1 MRIVISGIPIDVQK
15 KNIKNMHL
23 QVKPPDG
30 HVVISAP
37 LSVDDKAIEAYARTQ
52 LGFIKK
58 AIVQFQDQ
66 PRASKRQYV
75 SGETMYIW
83 GKQYFLVFKPD
94 NQKNSFEI
102 QNQNIVLSMSA
113 RSTVKQ
119 RDAYVKEEYRKIL
132 KEEIE
137 KRLPKWEA
145 QTGLKCD
152 SWQTKYMV
160 TKWGACSTDKKKLWF
175 NLQLAQKPYV
185 CLDYIILHE
194 LTHLI
199 TRKHDATFIAHM
211 DRYMPNWR
219 EIRKELNDSRL
230 DYYEAQDES
239 PLQKLID
246 QSRYDDIRDVAI
258 AYIQE
263 DYSGDERKP
272 SVVDVEIE
280 NVIHIEQME
289 DGVIAFDV
297 IASCDV
303 EMPTASRKGYFIE
316 RWLKI
321 HCQVTLG
328 IDMSGFRIMNVG
340 NCEPQEESDNDWLS
354 GELVPIISRDQ
365 FDEEA
370 EKFLTRYCPEA
381 LENPIRVPIEKIASD
396 MKLQV
401 IEDVPLSDD
410 LTYFG
415 TIIFDNG
422 NVFDKHRKITIRNAK
437 RGTIYLDPRVSYER
451 SVGTKRT
458 TLAHECFHW
467 YRHQPYH
474 VLMRMIGANDN
485 LGRAIQC
492 QIATNTMDSDKWKAV
507 DWMEWQAKGIAP
519 RILMPAKMTRVK
531 TDQLLVEYGGADNEN
546 ITVYENVID
555 ALAELFDVSRQA
567 AKVRLIDLGY
577 SKAEGAY
584 PFVDGQYVHGY
595 SFEVGTLDKNQTFT
609 IPYAD
614 LFKAYCFD
622 REFKKLV
629 DSGQFIFAD
638 RHLVL
643 KDEKYVSYDQAGNV
657 TLSEYALTHMDE
669 CCVVFS
675 KGYSY
680 QSKYQGA
687 KYYTQFM
694 RNAAPV
700 ENQVEYSFE
709 LNTHNRILLDQIKN
723 AKHRAEALRRYPGS
737 FAETLVALQKER
749 KLSNKHLADLSLVGE
764 KTIQRLRNNEEY
776 PTSVQT
782 VLGLCVGLKL
792 PLPEAEMFLSKT
804 DFKLNSMKG
813 EGYVYQC
820 VLGAC
825 TENSIYEINEMLEEN
840 GITPLGSDPDLQRH

>member
-15 KNIKNMHL
+15 KNIKHMHL

-52 LGFIKK
+52 LGFIKR
-58 AIVQFQDQ
+58 AIAQFQEQ

-94 NQKNSFEI
+94 SQKNSFEI

-113 RSTVKQ
+113 KSTVKQ
-119 RDAYVKEEYRKIL
+119 RDAYVKEEYRKVL

-137 KRLPKWEA
+137 KRLPKWES

-175 NLQLAQKPYV
+175 NLQLAQKPYA

-194 LTHLI
+194 LTHLL

-211 DRYMPNWR
+211 DRHMPNWR

-246 QSRYDDIRDVAI
+246 QSRYDDIRDAAI
-258 AYIQE
+258 TYIQE
-263 DYSGDERKP
+263 EHSGDAKRL
-272 SVVDVEIE
+272 SVIDMEIE
-280 NVIHIEQME
+280 NVIHIEQLE

-303 EMPTASRKGYFIE
+303 EMPSASRKGYFNE

-328 IDMSGFRIMNVG
+328 IDMSGFRIMSVG
-340 NCEPQEESDNDWLS
+340 NCEPQEESDNDRLS
-354 GELVPIISRDQ
+354 GELVPIISREQ
-365 FDEEA
+365 FEDEA

-381 LENPIRVPIEKIASD
+381 LEKPMRVPIETIASD

-401 IEDVPLSDD
+401 IEDIPLSDD

-422 NVFDKHRKITIRNAK
+422 NVLDKHRKITIRNAK

-451 SVGTKRT
+451 SVGTTCT

-467 YRHQPYH
+467 HRHQPYH
-474 VLMRMIGANDN
+474 VLMKMIGADDN
-485 LGRAIQC
+485 LGKAIQC
-492 QIATNTMDSDKWKAV
+492 QIAANSMDSDKWKAV
-507 DWMEWQAKGIAP
+507 DWMEWQAKGVAP
-519 RILMPAKMTRVK
+519 RILMPAKPTRLK
-531 TDQLLVEYGGADNEN
+531 ADQLLAVYGGADDAS
-546 ITVYENVID
+546 IAAYENVID
-555 ALAELFDVSRQA
+555 ELAELFDVSRQA
-567 AKVRLIDLGY
+567 AKVRLMDLRY

-584 PFVDGQYVHGY
+584 PFVDGQYVRGY
-595 SFEVGTLDKNQTFT
+595 SFEAGALDKNQTFT

-622 REFKKLV
+622 REFKKLI

-643 KDEKYVSYDQAGNV
+643 NNEKYIARDQSGNA
-657 TLSEYALTHMDE
+657 TLSEYALSHMDE

-687 KYYTQFM
+687 RYYTQFM

-709 LNTHNRILLDQIKN
+709 LNAHNKTLLEQIKN
-723 AKHRAEALRRYPGS
+723 AKRRSEAMRRYPGS

-749 KLSNKHLADLSLVGE
+749 KLSNKQLADRSLVGE
-764 KTIQRLRNNEEY
+764 KTIQRLRNDEEY

-782 VLGLCVGLKL
+782 VLALCLGLKL
-792 PLPEAEMFLSKT
+792 PLPEAETFLGKT

-825 TENSIYEINEMLEEN
+825 AENSIYEINEMLKEN
-840 GITPLGSDPDLQRH
+840 GITPLGSDPDLQ

>member
-30 HVVISAP
+30 HVVISSP
-37 LSVDDKAIEAYARTQ
+37 LSVGDKAIEAYARTQ
-52 LGFIKK
+52 LGFIKR
-58 AIVQFQDQ
+58 AIAQFQDQ

-113 RSTVKQ
+113 KSTVKQ

-175 NLQLAQKPYV
+175 NLQLAQKPYA

-246 QSRYDDIRDVAI
+246 QSRYDDIRDAAI

-263 DYSGDERKP
+263 EHSGTAKRP
-272 SVVDVEIE
+272 SVVDMEIE
-280 NVIHIEQME
+280 NVIHIEQPE

-303 EMPTASRKGYFIE
+303 EMPSSSRKGYFNE

-328 IDMSGFRIMNVG
+328 IDMSGFRIMAVG
-340 NCEPQEESDNDWLS
+340 NCEPQEESDNDRLS

-365 FDEEA
+365 FDDEA
-370 EKFLTRYCPEA
+370 EKFLTRYCPKA
-381 LENPIRVPIEKIASD
+381 LDSPIRIPIETIASD

-422 NVFDKHRKITIRNAK
+422 NVLDKHRKITIRNAK
-437 RGTIYLDPRVSYER
+437 RGTVYLDPRVSYER
-451 SVGTKRT
+451 SMGTKRT

-467 YRHQPYH
+467 HRHQPYH
-474 VLMRMIGANDN
+474 VLMKMIGANDN
-485 LGRAIQC
+485 LGKAIQC
-492 QIATNTMDSDKWKAV
+492 QIAANTTDSDKWKAV
-507 DWMEWQAKGIAP
+507 DWMEWQAKGVAP
-519 RILMPAKMTRVK
+519 RILMPAKTTRLK
-531 TDQLLVEYGGADNEN
+531 ADQLLAEYGGVDEAS
-546 ITVYENVID
+546 IAAYENVID
-555 ALAELFDVSRQA
+555 ELAELFDVSRQA
-567 AKVRLIDLGY
+567 TKVRLIDLGY

-584 PFVDGQYVHGY
+584 PFVDGQYMETVRSTVVKITYGG
-595 SFEVGTLDKNQTFT
+595 SGGKTLSLKEINTQINELLKASIQSQGVISLFDSKQANENISLFDPAVLDEISKMKEKN
-609 IPYAD
+609 IAVEI
-614 LFKAYCFD
+614 L
-622 REFKKLV
+622 KKLMAEQV
-629 DSGQFIFAD
+629 SLYKRTNVVQSQKFSEKITQLMNSYYNGLITNEEVIKE
-638 RHLVL
+638 LL
-643 KDEKYVSYDQAGNV
+643 KTAQEITELYNNGKKLGLSQEELAFYD
-657 TLSEYALTHMDE
+657 ALT
-669 CCVVFS
+669 
-675 KGYSY
+675 K
-680 QSKYQGA
+680 
-687 KYYTQFM
+687 
-694 RNAAPV
+694 P
-700 ENQVEYSFE
+700 EN
-709 LNTHNRILLDQIKN
+709 IKDF
-723 AKHRAEALRRYPGS
+723 Y
-737 FAETLVALQKER
+737 
-749 KLSNKHLADLSLVGE
+749 
-764 KTIQRLRNNEEY
+764 RNNELIDLTREL
-776 PTSVQT
+776 T
-782 VLGLCVGLKL
+782 
-792 PLPEAEMFLSKT
+792 
-804 DFKLNSMKG
+804 
-813 EGYVYQC
+813 
-820 VLGAC
+820 
-825 TENSIYEINEMLEEN
+825 EMLRKNRTIDWQKKETARASMRKMVKHLLKKYKYPPEDYDTAISTVISQCEMWADN
-840 GITPLGSDPDLQRH
+840 ITA

>member
-1 MRIVISGIPIDVQK
+1 
-15 KNIKNMHL
+15 
-23 QVKPPDG
+23 
-30 HVVISAP
+30 
-37 LSVDDKAIEAYARTQ
+37 
-52 LGFIKK
+52 
-58 AIVQFQDQ
+58 
-66 PRASKRQYV
+66 
-75 SGETMYIW
+75 
-83 GKQYFLVFKPD
+83 
-94 NQKNSFEI
+94 
-102 QNQNIVLSMSA
+102 
-113 RSTVKQ
+113 
-119 RDAYVKEEYRKIL
+119 
-132 KEEIE
+132 
-137 KRLPKWEA
+137 
-145 QTGLKCD
+145 
-152 SWQTKYMV
+152 
-160 TKWGACSTDKKKLWF
+160 
-175 NLQLAQKPYV
+175 
-185 CLDYIILHE
+185 
-194 LTHLI
+194 
-199 TRKHDATFIAHM
+199 
-211 DRYMPNWR
+211 MPNWR

-246 QSRYDDIRDVAI
+246 QSRYDDIRDAAI

-263 DYSGDERKP
+263 GHSGDTKRL
-272 SVVDVEIE
+272 SVIDMEIE
-280 NVIHIEQME
+280 NVIHIEQPE

-303 EMPTASRKGYFIE
+303 EMPSASRKGYFNE
-316 RWLKI
+316 HWLKI

-328 IDMSGFRIMNVG
+328 IDMSGFRIISVG
-340 NCEPQEESDNDWLS
+340 NCEPQEESDNDRLS

-365 FDEEA
+365 FEDEA

-381 LENPIRVPIEKIASD
+381 LDKPMRVPSETIASD

-422 NVFDKHRKITIRNAK
+422 NVLDKHRKITLRNAK
-437 RGTIYLDPRVSYER
+437 RGTVYLDPRVSYER

-467 YRHQPYH
+467 HRHQPYH
-474 VLMRMIGANDN
+474 VLMKMIGADDN
-485 LGRAIQC
+485 LGKAIQC
-492 QIATNTMDSDKWKAV
+492 QIAANSIDSDKWKAV
-507 DWMEWQAKGIAP
+507 DWMEWQAKGVAP
-519 RILMPAKMTRVK
+519 RILMPAKPTRLK
-531 TDQLLVEYGGADNEN
+531 ADQLLAVYGGADDAS
-546 ITVYENVID
+546 IAAYENVID
-555 ALAELFDVSRQA
+555 ELAELFDVSRQA

-584 PFVDGQYVHGY
+584 PFVDGQYVRGY
-595 SFEVGTLDKNQTFT
+595 SFEAGALDKNQTFT

-622 REFKKLV
+622 REFKKLI
-629 DSGQFIFAD
+629 DSGKFIFAD

-643 KDEKYVSYDQAGNV
+643 NNEKYIARDQSGNA
-657 TLSEYALTHMDE
+657 TLSEYALSHMDE

-687 KYYTQFM
+687 RYYTQFM

-709 LNTHNRILLDQIKN
+709 LNAHNKTLLKQIKN
-723 AKHRAEALRRYPGS
+723 AKRRSEAMRRYPGS

-749 KLSNKHLADLSLVGE
+749 KLSNKQLADRSFVGE
-764 KTIQRLRNNEEY
+764 KTIQRLRNDEEY

-782 VLGLCVGLKL
+782 VLALCVGLKL
-792 PLPEAEMFLSKT
+792 PLPEAEMFLGKT

-825 TENSIYEINEMLEEN
+825 AENSIYEINEMLKEN
-840 GITPLGSDPDLQRH
+840 GITPLGSDPDLQ

>member
-52 LGFIKK
+52 LSFVKRSI
-58 AIVQFQDQ
+58 AQFQDQ

-83 GKQYFLVFKPD
+83 GKPYFLVFKPD

-102 QNQNIVLSMSA
+102 QNQNIILSMSA
-113 RSTVKQ
+113 KSTVKQ
-119 RDAYVKEEYRKIL
+119 RDAYIKEEYRKIL
-132 KEEIE
+132 KEQIE
-137 KRLPKWEA
+137 KRLPKWET

-160 TKWGACSTDKKKLWF
+160 TKWGACSMDKKKLWF

-211 DRYMPNWR
+211 DKYMPNWR
-219 EIRKELNDSRL
+219 EIRKELNGRRL

-246 QSRYDDIRDVAI
+246 QSRYDDIRDAAI

-263 DYSGDERKP
+263 EFSGNTKKP

-280 NVIHIEQME
+280 NVIRIEQVE
-289 DGVIAFDV
+289 EGVIAFDV
-297 IASCDV
+297 ITSCDV
-303 EMPTASRKGYFIE
+303 EMPSAARKEYFNE
-316 RWLKI
+316 CWLKI
-321 HCQVTLG
+321 HCQVILG
-328 IDMSGFRIMNVG
+328 IDMSDFRIMEID

-354 GELVPIISRDQ
+354 GELVPIISREQ
-365 FDEEA
+365 FEDEA
-370 EKFLTRYCPEA
+370 EKFLIRYCPEA
-381 LENPIRVPIEKIASD
+381 LDKPIRVPIEKVAND
-396 MKLQV
+396 MGLQV
-401 IEDVPLSDD
+401 VEDIPLSDE
-410 LTYFG
+410 LVYFG

-422 NVFDKHRKITIRNAK
+422 NILDNHRKVTIRNAK
-437 RGTIYLDPRVSYER
+437 CGTFYLDPRISYER

-458 TLAHECFHW
+458 TIAHECYHW
-467 YRHQPYH
+467 HRHRPYH
-474 VLMRMIGANDN
+474 VLMKMIGADGN
-485 LGRAIQC
+485 LEHAIQC
-492 QIATNTMDSDKWKAV
+492 RIVANTTNSDKWKAI
-507 DWMEWQAKGIAP
+507 DWMEWQAKGVAP
-519 RILMPAKMTRVK
+519 KILMPAKTVCMK
-531 TDQLLVEYGGADNEN
+531 ADELLAEYGGSEKASVA
-546 ITVYENVID
+546 IYENVID

-567 AKVRLIDLGY
+567 AKVRLVDLGY
-577 SKAEGAY
+577 TMAEGAY
-584 PFVDGQYVHGY
+584 PFVDGHYVRGY
-595 SFEVGTLDKNQTFT
+595 SFESDSLEKNQTFT

-614 LFKAYCFD
+614 LFKAYCFE
-622 REFKKLV
+622 REFKKLI
-629 DSGQFIFAD
+629 DSGQFVFVD
-638 RHLVL
+638 RHLIL
-643 KDEKYVSYDQAGNV
+643 NDEKYVIRNQTGNAV
-657 TLSEYALTHMDE
+657 LSEYALSHMDE
-669 CCVVFS
+669 CCVVFT

-687 KYYTQFM
+687 RYYSQFM
-694 RNAAPV
+694 RNSALV

-709 LNTHNRILLDQIKN
+709 LNAHNTTLLEQIKN
-723 AKHRAEALRRYPGS
+723 AKSRSEALRRYPCS
-737 FAETLVALQKER
+737 FTETLVALQKNK
-749 KLSNKHLADLSLVGE
+749 KLSNKQLADRSLVGE
-764 KTIQRLRNNEEY
+764 KVIQRLRNDEAY

-782 VLGLCVGLKL
+782 VLALCIGLQL
-792 PLPEAEMFLSKT
+792 PLPEAEMLLGKT

-820 VLGAC
+820 VLAAC
-825 TENSIYEINEMLEEN
+825 AENSIYEINEMLKEN
-840 GITPLGSDPDLQRH
+840 GITPLGSDPPLL

>member
-52 LGFIKK
+52 LGFIKR
-58 AIVQFQDQ
+58 AIAQFQEQ
-66 PRASKRQYV
+66 PRASRRQYV

-102 QNQNIVLSMSA
+102 QNQNIVLSMSVK
-113 RSTVKQ
+113 STVKQ

-160 TKWGACSTDKKKLWF
+160 TKWGACSTGKKKLWF
-175 NLQLAQKPYV
+175 NLQLAQKPYA

-211 DRYMPNWR
+211 DKCMPNWR

-246 QSRYDDIRDVAI
+246 QSRYDDIRDAAI

-263 DYSGDERKP
+263 ERSGDTKRL
-272 SVVDVEIE
+272 SVVDMEIE
-280 NVIHIEQME
+280 NVIHIEQ
-289 DGVIAFDV
+289 
-297 IASCDV
+297 
-303 EMPTASRKGYFIE
+303 
-316 RWLKI
+316 
-321 HCQVTLG
+321 
-328 IDMSGFRIMNVG
+328 
-340 NCEPQEESDNDWLS
+340 
-354 GELVPIISRDQ
+354 
-365 FDEEA
+365 
-370 EKFLTRYCPEA
+370 PE
-381 LENPIRVPIEKIASD
+381 
-396 MKLQV
+396 
-401 IEDVPLSDD
+401 
-410 LTYFG
+410 
-415 TIIFDNG
+415 
-422 NVFDKHRKITIRNAK
+422 
-437 RGTIYLDPRVSYER
+437 
-451 SVGTKRT
+451 
-458 TLAHECFHW
+458 
-467 YRHQPYH
+467 
-474 VLMRMIGANDN
+474 
-485 LGRAIQC
+485 
-492 QIATNTMDSDKWKAV
+492 
-507 DWMEWQAKGIAP
+507 
-519 RILMPAKMTRVK
+519 
-531 TDQLLVEYGGADNEN
+531 
-546 ITVYENVID
+546 
-555 ALAELFDVSRQA
+555 
-567 AKVRLIDLGY
+567 
-577 SKAEGAY
+577 
-584 PFVDGQYVHGY
+584 DGQYVRGY
-595 SFEVGTLDKNQTFT
+595 SFEAGALGKNQTFT

-622 REFKKLV
+622 REFKKLI
-629 DSGQFIFAD
+629 DSGQFVFTD

-643 KDEKYVSYDQAGNV
+643 NNEKYIARNQAGNA

-680 QSKYQGA
+680 QSKYQGM

-709 LNTHNRILLDQIKN
+709 LNTHNRTLLDQIQN
-723 AKHRAEALRRYPGS
+723 AKRRSEALRKYPGS
-737 FAETLVALQKER
+737 FAETLVALQKGR
-749 KLSNKHLADLSLVGE
+749 KLSNKQLADRSLVGE
-764 KTIQRLRNNEEY
+764 KTIQRLRNDEEY

-782 VLGLCVGLKL
+782 VLALCVGLKL
-792 PLPEAEMFLSKT
+792 PLPEAEMFLGKT
-804 DFKLNSMKG
+804 DFKLNSLKG

-820 VLGAC
+820 VMGAC
-825 TENSIYEINEMLEEN
+825 AENSIYEINEMLKEN
-840 GITPLGSDPDLQRH
+840 GITPLGSDPDLQ

>member
-52 LGFIKK
+52 LGFVKRSI
-58 AIVQFQDQ
+58 AQFQEQ

-94 NQKNSFEI
+94 NQKNCFEI

-113 RSTVKQ
+113 KSTVKQ

-132 KEEIE
+132 KEQIE
-137 KRLPKWEA
+137 KRLPKWET

-175 NLQLAQKPYV
+175 NLQLAQKPYM

-199 TRKHDATFIAHM
+199 TRKHDATFIAYM

-219 EIRKELNDSRL
+219 EIRNELNDSRL

-246 QSRYDDIRDVAI
+246 QSRYDDIRDAAI

-263 DYSGDERKP
+263 EFSGNTKKL

-280 NVIHIEQME
+280 NVIHIEQVE
-289 DGVIAFDV
+289 EGVIAFDV
-297 IASCDV
+297 ITSCDV
-303 EMPTASRKGYFIE
+303 EMPFATRKEYFNE

-321 HCQVTLG
+321 HCQVILG
-328 IDMSGFRIMNVG
+328 IDMSDFRIMEID
-340 NCEPQEESDNDWLS
+340 NCEPQVESDNDRLS
-354 GELVPIISRDQ
+354 GELVPIISREQ
-365 FDEEA
+365 FEDEA
-370 EKFLTRYCPEA
+370 EKFLIRYCPEA
-381 LENPIRVPIEKIASD
+381 LDKPIRVPIEKVAND
-396 MKLQV
+396 MGLQV
-401 IEDVPLSDD
+401 VEDIPLSDE
-410 LTYFG
+410 LVYFG

-422 NVFDKHRKITIRNAK
+422 NVLDKHRKATIRNAK
-437 RGTIYLDPRVSYER
+437 RGTVYLDPRVSYER

-458 TLAHECFHW
+458 TLAHECYHW
-467 YRHQPYH
+467 HRHQPYH
-474 VLMRMIGANDN
+474 VLMKMIGADDD
-485 LGRAIQC
+485 LKYAIQC
-492 QIATNTMDSDKWKAV
+492 QIVANNTDSDKWKAV
-507 DWMEWQAKGIAP
+507 DWMEWQAKGVAP
-519 RILMPAKMTRVK
+519 KILMPAKTVRMK
-531 TDQLLVEYGGADNEN
+531 ADELLAEYGGSEKAS
-546 ITVYENVID
+546 IAIYENVID

-567 AKVRLIDLGY
+567 AKVRIIDLGY
-577 SKAEGAY
+577 TKAEGAY
-584 PFVDGQYVHGY
+584 PFVDGHYVRGY
-595 SFEVGTLDKNQTFT
+595 SFESDSLEKNQTFT

-614 LFKAYCFD
+614 LFKAYCFE
-622 REFKKLV
+622 REFKKLI
-629 DSGQFIFAD
+629 DSGQFVFVD
-638 RHLVL
+638 RHLIL
-643 KDEKYVSYDQAGNV
+643 NDEKYVIRNQTGNAV
-657 TLSEYALTHMDE
+657 LSEYALSHMDE
-669 CCVVFS
+669 CCVVFT

-687 KYYTQFM
+687 RYYSQFM
-694 RNAAPV
+694 RNSAPV
-700 ENQVEYSFE
+700 ENQVEYFFE
-709 LNTHNRILLDQIKN
+709 LNAHNTTLLEQIKN
-723 AKHRAEALRRYPGS
+723 AKSRSEALRRYPGS
-737 FAETLVALQKER
+737 FAETLVALQKDR
-749 KLSNKHLADLSLVGE
+749 KLSNKQLADRSLVGE
-764 KTIQRLRNNEEY
+764 KTIQRLRNDETY
-776 PTSVQT
+776 PTSVQI
-782 VLGLCVGLKL
+782 VLALCVGLQL
-792 PLPEAEMFLSKT
+792 PLPEAEMFLGKT

-820 VLGAC
+820 VLAVC
-825 TENSIYEINEMLEEN
+825 EENSICEINEMLKEN
-840 GITPLGSDPDLQRH
+840 GITPLGSDPSLL

>member
-52 LGFIKK
+52 LGFIKRSI
-58 AIVQFQDQ
+58 AQFQDQ

-83 GKQYFLVFKPD
+83 GKQYFLIFKPD

-102 QNQNIVLSMSA
+102 QNQNIVLSMSSK
-113 RSTVKQ
+113 STVKQ

-137 KRLPKWEA
+137 KRLPKLES

-152 SWQTKYMV
+152 FWQTKYMV

-175 NLQLAQKPYV
+175 NLQLAQKPYR

-211 DRYMPNWR
+211 DRYMPSWR

-246 QSRYDDIRDVAI
+246 QSRYDDIRDAAI
-258 AYIQE
+258 TYINE
-263 DYSGDERKP
+263 EYSGETKKP

-280 NVIHIEQME
+280 NVIRIEQPE

-303 EMPTASRKGYFIE
+303 EMPSSSRKGYFAE

-328 IDMSGFRIMNVG
+328 IDMSGFRIMSIG
-340 NCEPQEESDNDWLS
+340 NCEPQEESDNDRLS
-354 GELVPIISRDQ
+354 GELVPIIARDQ
-365 FDEEA
+365 FDNEA
-370 EKFLTRYCPEA
+370 EKFLTRYCPDA
-381 LENPIRVPIEKIASD
+381 LEVPKRVPIESIASD
-396 MKLQV
+396 MKLQI
-401 IEDVPLSDD
+401 IEDVPLSDE

-415 TIIFDNG
+415 TIIFENG
-422 NVFDKHRKITIRNAK
+422 NVLDKHRKITIRNAK

-458 TLAHECFHW
+458 TIAHECFHW
-467 YRHQPYH
+467 NRHQPYH
-474 VLMRMIGANDN
+474 VLMKMIGANDN
-485 LGRAIQC
+485 IGRAIQC
-492 QIATNTMDSDKWKAV
+492 QIAANSADSDKWKAV
-507 DWMEWQAKGIAP
+507 DWMEWQAKGVAP
-519 RILMPAKMTRVK
+519 RILMPAKTTRLK
-531 TDQLLVEYGGADNEN
+531 ADELLAEYGGATKAGISE
-546 ITVYENVID
+546 YENVID
-555 ALAELFDVSRQA
+555 ELSALFDVSRQA

-577 SKAEGAY
+577 TKAEGAY
-584 PFVDGQYVHGY
+584 PFVDGHYVQGY
-595 SFEVGTLDKNQTFT
+595 SFEPDVLEKNQTFT
-609 IPYAD
+609 ISYAD

-622 REFKKLV
+622 RDFKK
-629 DSGQFIFAD
+629 FIDTGSFAFVD

-643 KDEKYVSYDQAGNV
+643 NDERYVVRDQAGNAA
-657 TLSEYALTHMDE
+657 LSEYALSHMDE
-669 CCVVFS
+669 CCVVFT

-687 KYYTQFM
+687 RYYTQFM
-694 RNAAPV
+694 RNVAPV
-700 ENQVEYSFE
+700 DNQIEYSFE
-709 LNTHNRILLDQIKN
+709 LNTHNKALLDQIKN
-723 AKHRAEALRRYPGS
+723 AKRRADALRRYPGS
-737 FAETLVALQKER
+737 FAETLVALQKDR
-749 KLSNKHLADLSLVGE
+749 KLSNKQLADRSLVGE
-764 KTIQRLRNNEEY
+764 KTIQRLRNDEEY

-782 VLGLCVGLKL
+782 VLALCVGLKL
-792 PLPEAEMFLSKT
+792 PLPEAEMFLGKT

-820 VLGAC
+820 VLSAC
-825 TENSIYEINEMLEEN
+825 TENSIYEINEMLETN
-840 GITPLGSDPDLQRH
+840 GITPLGSDPSLQ